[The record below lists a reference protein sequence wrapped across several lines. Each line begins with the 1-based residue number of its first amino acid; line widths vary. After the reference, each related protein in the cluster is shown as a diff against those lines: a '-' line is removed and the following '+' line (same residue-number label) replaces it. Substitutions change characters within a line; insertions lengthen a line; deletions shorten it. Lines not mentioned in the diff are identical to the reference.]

1 ILKILLKQMRIT
13 TLIVNI
19 NIRMYH
25 FNEIICTATLSFAYD
40 NVNNRNL
47 VSLSL
52 EVVAGIP
59 FLF

>member
-1 ILKILLKQMRIT
+1 MRIT

-52 EVVAGIP
+52 EVAAEIP

>member
-1 ILKILLKQMRIT
+1 MRIT
-13 TLIVNI
+13 TLIVSI

-25 FNEIICTATLSFAYD
+25 FDEIICTVTLLFAYD
-40 NVNNRNL
+40 KVNDRNF

-52 EVVAGIP
+52 EVVAEIP

>member
-1 ILKILLKQMRIT
+1 MRIT

-25 FNEIICTATLSFAYD
+25 FDEIICTAILSFAYD
-40 NVNNRNL
+40 NVSNRNL
-47 VSLSL
+47 VSFSL
-52 EVVAGIP
+52 EVVAEIP